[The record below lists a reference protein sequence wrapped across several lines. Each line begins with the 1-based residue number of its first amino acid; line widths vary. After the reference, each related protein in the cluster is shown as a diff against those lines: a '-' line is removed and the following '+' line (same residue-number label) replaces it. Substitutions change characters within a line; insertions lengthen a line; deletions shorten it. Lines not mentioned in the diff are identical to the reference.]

1 MSSTASSLGTPSNP
15 VKYLNQDFE
24 ALKARCL
31 ASDTLFEDETF
42 PPNSSSLGASY
53 GVDSVKAKGVVWKR
67 PAEITPNPRFIIDGA
82 TRQDIRQGALGDCW
96 FLSSIAS
103 LTQNKDF
110 MSLVVPDNQSFQT
123 DYAGIFLFKFW
134 QYGEWVE
141 VVVDDRLPTKSGKL
155 VFLKSLDNEEF
166 WSALLEKAYAK
177 VNGSY
182 EALNGGL
189 PVEAL
194 EDFTGG
200 TAEIYE
206 LQDAP
211 NTFFQTIQ
219 KRLKAKALLTCTSV
233 SWSSSHFIIADYNV
247 ITYHAYSINGAEEV
261 SYHTG
266 KVQLI
271 RVRNP
276 WGYKEWN
283 GAWSDNA
290 PEWDEIDPEVKAALN
305 VKCDDGEVWIPFPD
319 FVKVYGRTEVCNV
332 NLSSALN
339 TEDQK
344 WCVTQFNGSWKKG
357 VTAGGGKDNSD
368 TFWTNPQ
375 FWITLENPDIDHKG
389 STTDPC
395 CRIIVSLMQKDRR
408 KKKTVGAIL
417 YAIGYYIYQS
427 TRVKGIKV
435 NSAEYKITLHA
446 DDFLL
451 SLKSPE
457 SSVLEVL
464 YLIRR
469 FGSFSKY
476 KIPKEL
482 QNPKVQI
489 GRDYF
494 MKNSEIARNVP
505 YTDHREISCR
515 FKLPVGLYVIVP
527 HTRDSNLEADFFLRV
542 FTERKAGAL

>member
-24 ALKARCL
+24 ALKAKCL
-31 ASDTLFEDETF
+31 ASGTLFEDETF
-42 PPNSSSLGASY
+42 PASLSSLGASH
-53 GVDSVKAKGVVWKR
+53 VTDPQKAKGVVWKR
-67 PAEITPNPRFIIDGA
+67 PAEITPKPKFIIDGA
-82 TRQDIRQGALGDCW
+82 TRQDIRQGSLGDCW

-110 MSLVVPDNQSFQT
+110 MSLVVPDNQSFKN
-123 DYAGIFLFKFW
+123 DYTGIFRFKLW
-134 QYGEWVE
+134 QYGEWVD
-141 VVVDDRLPTKSGKL
+141 VVVDDQLPTKSGSL
-155 VFLKSLDNEEF
+155 AFMRSLDNEEF
-166 WSALLEKAYAK
+166 WSPLLEKAYAK

-182 EALNGGL
+182 EALRGGH

-200 TAEIYE
+200 TAEIYY
-206 LQDAP
+206 LQDPP
-211 NTFFQTIQ
+211 NNLFQTIQ
-219 KRLKAKALLTCTSV
+219 KRLKANALLTCSSV
-233 SWSSSHFIIADYNV
+233 SWSSSHEKLADYNM
-247 ITYHAYSINGAEEV
+247 ITKHAYSIIGAEEV
-261 SYHTG
+261 SYRTG

-283 GAWSDNA
+283 GAWSDDA
-290 PEWDEIDPEVKAALN
+290 PEWDEIDPKVKAALN
-305 VKCDDGEVWIPFPD
+305 VKCDDGEFWMSFPD
-319 FVKVYGRTEVCNV
+319 FVKMYDRTEVCNV

-357 VTAGGGKDNSD
+357 VNAGGRKHNSD

-375 FWITLENPDIDHKG
+375 FWITLENPDIDYKG

-408 KKKTVGAIL
+408 KNKPVGGKSHAT
-417 YAIGYYIYQS
+417 GYYIYQ
-427 TRVKGIKV
+427 
-435 NSAEYKITLHA
+435 
-446 DDFLL
+446 
-451 SLKSPE
+451 
-457 SSVLEVL
+457 
-464 YLIRR
+464 
-469 FGSFSKY
+469 
-476 KIPKEL
+476 IPKEL

-489 GRDYF
+489 GKDYF
-494 MKNSEIARNVP
+494 MKNSEIARNVL
-505 YTDHREISCR
+505 YKDHREISCR
-515 FKLPVGLYVIVP
+515 FKLPVGVYVIVP
-527 HTRDSNLEADFFLRV
+527 HTYDPNLEADFCLRV

>member
-24 ALKARCL
+24 ALKAGCL
-31 ASDTLFEDETF
+31 ASGTLFEDETF

-53 GVDSVKAKGVVWKR
+53 VTDPKKAKGVVWKR
-67 PAEITPNPRFIIDGA
+67 PAEITPKPRFIIDGA

-96 FLSSIAS
+96 FLCSIAS
-103 LTQNKDF
+103 LTQNKYF
-110 MSLVVPDNQSFQT
+110 MSLVVPDNQSFKN
-123 DYAGIFLFKFW
+123 DYAGIFRFKFW

-141 VVVDDRLPTKSGKL
+141 VVVDDRLPTKSGSL
-155 VFLKSLDNEEF
+155 VFLKSLAANEF
-166 WSALLEKAYAK
+166 WSPLLEKAYAK

-182 EALNGGL
+182 ESLNGGL

-206 LQDAP
+206 LQNPP
-211 NTFFQTIQ
+211 NNLFQTIQ
-219 KRLKAKALLTCTSV
+219 KRLKAKSLLTCTSV
-233 SWSSSHFIIADYNV
+233 SWSTSYKKITDYNV
-247 ITYHAYSINGAEEV
+247 ITNHAYSIIRAEEV
-261 SYHTG
+261 SYRTG

-290 PEWDEIDPEVKAALN
+290 PEWDRIDPKLKAALDVQCN
-305 VKCDDGEVWIPFPD
+305 DGEFWIPFPD
-319 FVKVYGRTEVCNV
+319 FVKVYDGTEVCNV

-344 WCVTQFNGSWKKG
+344 WCVTQFYGSWKKG
-357 VTAGGGKDNSD
+357 VNAGGGKNNSD

-375 FWITLENPDIDHKG
+375 FWITLENPDIDHTG
-389 STTDPC
+389 PTTDPC
-395 CRIIVSLMQKDRR
+395 CRIIVSLMQKVCR
-408 KKKTVGAIL
+408 KIKPI
-417 YAIGYYIYQS
+417 YAIGYCIYQ
-427 TRVKGIKV
+427 
-435 NSAEYKITLHA
+435 
-446 DDFLL
+446 
-451 SLKSPE
+451 
-457 SSVLEVL
+457 
-464 YLIRR
+464 
-469 FGSFSKY
+469 
-476 KIPKEL
+476 IPKEL
-482 QNPKVQI
+482 QNPKVQL

-494 MKNSEIARNVP
+494 MKNSEITRNVP
-505 YTDHREISCR
+505 YRDHREISCR
-515 FKLPVGLYVIVP
+515 FKLPVGVYIIVP
-527 HTRDSNLEADFFLRV
+527 HTRDSNLEADFCLRV